1 MVEKLSNADRYSTHE
16 KRAHNAKKNSKDN
29 LYPHLKPKY
38 DLAALTAE
46 ELKLIGEEK

>member
-1 MVEKLSNADRYSTHE
+1 MTKKLSNAKRYSTAE
-16 KRAHNAKKNSKDN
+16 KQVYNAKRTTRKN
-29 LYPHLKPKY
+29 LYPHLVPKY